1 MSGPVDP
8 IRRVARVQR
17 VDAVRRHDACDDEG
31 MFKPVSQLPMVVPQ
45 PEATENE
52 ARASAAPLK
61 SDAPASAPF
70 AAQLLG
76 QPGVKRGLKGGQ
88 EVLDN
93 ARATYLSAEFSG
105 PNDRRPP
112 KGRLTKTEI

>member
-17 VDAVRRHDACDDEG
+17 ADAVRRHEACDDET
-31 MFKPVSQLPMVVPQ
+31 MFKPMSQLPMVVPQ
-45 PEATENE
+45 PEGDAEE

-61 SDAPASAPF
+61 GDAPASAPF

-88 EVLDN
+88 EVLNN
-93 ARATYLSAEFSG
+93 ARATYLGAEYSG
-105 PNDRRPP
+105 TNDRRPP